1 MTLIDWFKAK
11 KTLFIL
17 AAQEG
22 CSMAHIRRSIQACID
37 AAWNNVWTPGN
48 LKAQVRWQRLFP
60 GGKKPT
66 VEEFIIAVSR
76 NLSANESFSHL
87 HK

>member
-1 MTLIDWFKAK
+1 MTLIDWIKTK

-17 AAQEG
+17 AVQEG
-22 CSMAHIRRSIQACID
+22 CSMKHVRQEIQTSID
-37 AAWNNVWTPGN
+37 YAWNQAWTPGN
-48 LKAQVRWQRLFP
+48 IKAQVRWQRLFP

>member
-1 MTLIDWFKAK
+1 MTLIDWIKTK

-22 CSMAHIRRSIQACID
+22 CSMAHIRRSIRACID

-48 LKAQVRWQRLFP
+48 IHAQVRWQQLFP

-66 VEEFIIAVSR
+66 VEQFIVTISQQV
-76 NLSANESFSHL
+76 
-87 HK
+87 K